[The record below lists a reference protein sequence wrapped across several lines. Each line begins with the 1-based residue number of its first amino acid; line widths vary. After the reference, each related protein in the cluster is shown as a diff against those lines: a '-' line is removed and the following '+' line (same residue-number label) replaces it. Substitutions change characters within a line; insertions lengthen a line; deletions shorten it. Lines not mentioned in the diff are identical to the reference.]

1 MRALLIVLSLLLLVP
16 QVAEAKKKKKKH
28 GKAAH
33 ALKQKRSAKHAEA
46 PPLEA
51 QRVEPRRPEAPRRVE
66 PSRPMVA
73 QADDNEV
80 PPHAS
85 GGASR

>member
-1 MRALLIVLSLLLLVP
+1 MRALLFALSLLLVLP
-16 QVAEAKKKKKKH
+16 HAAEAKKKRKR

-33 ALKQKRSAKHAEA
+33 ALKQKRTARKAEA
-46 PPLEA
+46 PPVEA
-51 QRVEPRRPEAPRRVE
+51 QRVEPRRPEPARRDA
-66 PSRPMVA
+66 SRPMVA

-85 GGASR
+85 GSASR